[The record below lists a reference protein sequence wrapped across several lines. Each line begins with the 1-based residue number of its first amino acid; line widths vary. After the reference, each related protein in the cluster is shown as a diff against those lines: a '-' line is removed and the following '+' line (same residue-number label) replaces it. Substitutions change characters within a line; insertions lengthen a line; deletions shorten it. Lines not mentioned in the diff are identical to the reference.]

1 VRRRRHDGA
10 ALVVGLLVL
19 TLVML
24 LGLAGVGAARIEL
37 LLAQNETFRENAAIA
52 ASAGIEMAIREISGT
67 DLESDTLVSG
77 QLPGSADSYETQVR
91 FVGFEHTLPQAP
103 AAHLAGAHFEIIS
116 TGRSARNAIDRQR
129 AGVLRVVDAGGETNA
144 ADCEP
149 VAPRQCHERG
159 DLERLYW
166 QRVPVE

>member
-1 VRRRRHDGA
+1 MSRRRHGG

-37 LLAQNETFRENAAIA
+37 LVAQNETFRENAANA
-52 ASAGIEMAIREISGT
+52 ASAGIEMAISQISST
-67 DLESDTLVSG
+67 DLMSDTLVSG
-77 QLPGSADSYETQVR
+77 TLPGAAVYEAQVR
-91 FVGFEHTLPQAP
+91 FAGFERALPEAP
-103 AAHLAGAHFEIIS
+103 ASPLAGAHFEIIS

-129 AGVLRVVDAGGETNA
+129 AGVMRL
-144 ADCEP
+144 EP
-149 VAPRQCHERG
+149 GR
-159 DLERLYW
+159 LERLYW

>member
-1 VRRRRHDGA
+1 
-10 ALVVGLLVL
+10 VGLLVL

-37 LLAQNETFRENAAIA
+37 LLAQNETFRENAATA
-52 ASAGIEMAIREISGT
+52 ASAGIEMAISEISHT
-67 DLESDTLVSG
+67 DLVSNALVTG
-77 QLPGSADSYETQVR
+77 QLPGSAVYEARVR
-91 FVGFEHTLPQAP
+91 FLGFEQALPQAP
-103 AAHLAGAHFEIIS
+103 AARLAGAHFEIIS
-116 TGRSARNAIDRQR
+116 TGRAPRNAIDRQR
-129 AGVLRVVDAGGETNA
+129 AGVMRVIDAGHQTTA

-149 VAPRQCHERG
+149 VVPRRCHERG

>member
-1 VRRRRHDGA
+1 VKTRRHDGA

-37 LLAQNETFRENAAIA
+37 LLAQNETFRENAATA

-67 DLESDTLVSG
+67 DLVSDTLVTG
-77 QLPGSADSYETQVR
+77 QLPGSAVYEAQVR
-91 FVGFEHTLPQAP
+91 FVGFEHALPQAP

-129 AGVLRVVDAGGETNA
+129 AGVLRVVDASGETNA

-149 VAPRQCHERG
+149 IAPRQCHERG

>member
-1 VRRRRHDGA
+1 MSRRRHGG

-37 LLAQNETFRENAAIA
+37 LVAQNETFRENAANA
-52 ASAGIEMAIREISGT
+52 ASAGIEMAISQISST
-67 DLESDTLVSG
+67 DLMSDTLVSG
-77 QLPGSADSYETQVR
+77 TLPGSAEYEAQVR
-91 FVGFEHTLPQAP
+91 FVGFERALPEAP
-103 AAHLAGAHFEIIS
+103 APLAGAHFEIIS

-129 AGVLRVVDAGGETNA
+129 AGVMR
-144 ADCEP
+144 
-149 VAPRQCHERG
+149 HERG
-159 DLERLYW
+159 GLERLYW